1 MAEIKDAAVLKAVA
15 HPLRRRLMDVL
26 RVDGP
31 SMPSVLARVTGQA
44 VANVS
49 HHLRVLAD
57 AGLIEEAPEL
67 ARNRKEHWWRMVD
80 ARLSWNPQ
88 EFTGDPADVATA
100 DAAEALGLQRQVE
113 LVSTWMG
120 SPASRSGPW
129 AGSAFSSDVWLRLSP
144 DELAALG
151 EEIQRVVDRYHGR
164 PETPDRE
171 PVFVLSRGFPARP

>member
-1 MAEIKDAAVLKAVA
+1 MAHIKDAAVLKAVA

-31 SMPSVLARVTGQA
+31 SMPSVLARLTGQA

-80 ARLSWNPQ
+80 ARLSWNSS
-88 EFTGDPADVATA
+88 EFAADAGEMAAA
-100 DAAEALGLQRQVE
+100 DAAESLGLQRQID
-113 LVSTWMG
+113 LISTWLG
-120 SPASRSGPW
+120 SPASRSDPW
-129 AGSAFSSDVWLRLSP
+129 GDAAFASDVWLRLSP
-144 DELAALG
+144 DELAEMG
-151 EEIQRVVDRYHGR
+151 RDIQGVIDRYYGR
-164 PETPDRE
+164 PESPDRE
-171 PVFVLSRGFPARP
+171 PIFMLSRGFPARP

>member
-31 SMPSVLARVTGQA
+31 SMPSVLARITGQA

-80 ARLSWNPQ
+80 ARISWNPTQ
-88 EFTGDPADVATA
+88 FPADIA
-100 DAAEALGLQRQVE
+100 DAAEGLGLQRQIDVIGSW
-113 LVSTWMG
+113 LN
-120 SPASRSGPW
+120 SPASS
-129 AGSAFSSDVWLRLSP
+129 AGRWVDSAFSTDVWLRLSP
-144 DELAALG
+144 AELAELG
-151 EEIQRVVDRYHGR
+151 EEIQALVRRYYGR
-164 PETPDRE
+164 PESPDRE
-171 PVFVLSRGFPARP
+171 PVFFVSRGFPARP

>member
-1 MAEIKDAAVLKAVA
+1 MAQIKDAAVLKAVA

-80 ARLSWNPQ
+80 ASLSWNPA
-88 EFTGDPADVATA
+88 EFDPAAA
-100 DAAEALGLQRQVE
+100 DAAESLGLQRQ
-113 LVSTWMG
+113 LDLISTWLG
-120 SPASRSGPW
+120 SPASRSQPW
-129 AGSAFSSDVWLRLSP
+129 TDAAFSTDGWLRLTP

-151 EEIQRVVDRYHGR
+151 REIQAVIDRYHGR
-164 PETPDRE
+164 PEAPDRE
-171 PVFVLSRGFPARP
+171 PVFVLGRGFPARP

>member
-1 MAEIKDAAVLKAVA
+1 MTEIRDAKVLKAVA

-31 SMPSVLARVTGQA
+31 SMPSVLARSTGQA

-57 AGLIEEAPEL
+57 AGLIAEAPEL

-80 ARLSWNPQ
+80 ARLSWNP
-88 EFTGDPADVATA
+88 GDFAADAAGLAAA
-100 DAAEALGLQRQVE
+100 DAAEALGLQRQID
-113 LVSTWMG
+113 LVSTWLG
-120 SPASRSGPW
+120 SPASREGPW
-129 AGSAFSSDVWLRLSP
+129 SASAFSSDVWLRLSP
-144 DELAALG
+144 AELAELG
-151 EEIQRVVDRYHGR
+151 AEIQQVVDRYHGR
-164 PETPDRE
+164 PEAPGRE